1 VAQSGAVTP
10 ARDPRL
16 RPYRTALWLAYF
28 GVALF
33 AIGLVATSIARTLH
47 GPPRAERAPGALP
60 TRAALRV
67 CLADLELL
75 DREQNQRAWALG
87 SEFEGRDPLGTW
99 NAWARG
105 WEERVDDLSERCRL
119 DAGGGED
126 AAARSELAAVR
137 DALRALHRAY
147 AAQVNRFAQEE
158 GDLANAAAE
167 ALAHAREEVGRA
179 R

>member
-1 VAQSGAVTP
+1 MSP
-10 ARDPRL
+10 RDPRL
-16 RPYRTALWLAYF
+16 RPYRAALWVVYF
-28 GVALF
+28 GVVLLGMALVSVS
-33 AIGLVATSIARTLH
+33 VARSLR
-47 GPPRAERAPGALP
+47 GPSRPATTAGPVP

-75 DREQNQRAWALG
+75 YREQNQRAWALG
-87 SEFEGRDPLGTW
+87 TEFEGPDPFATW
-99 NAWARG
+99 NAWSHE
-105 WEERVDDLSERCRL
+105 WERKVEDLTDRCRL
-119 DAGGGED
+119 DDASGED
-126 AAARSELAAVR
+126 AAARAELAAAR

-158 GDLANAAAE
+158 GQLAQAAAE

>member
-1 VAQSGAVTP
+1 VSP
-10 ARDPRL
+10 PRDPAL
-16 RPYRTALWLAYF
+16 RRYRAAAWVVYF
-28 GVALF
+28 ILVVGG
-33 AIGLVATSIARTLH
+33 IGLVATSVARSLRS
-47 GPPRAERAPGALP
+47 PSRPDPYPGALP

-67 CLADLELL
+67 CLGDLELL
-75 DREQNQRAWALG
+75 YREQNQRAWALG
-87 SEFEGRDPLGTW
+87 TEFEGRDPLGTW
-99 NAWARG
+99 NVWSKT
-105 WEERVDDLSERCRL
+105 WEGRVDDLSQRCRL

-126 AAARSELAAVR
+126 SSARAELAGAR
-137 DALRALHRAY
+137 DALLALHRAY